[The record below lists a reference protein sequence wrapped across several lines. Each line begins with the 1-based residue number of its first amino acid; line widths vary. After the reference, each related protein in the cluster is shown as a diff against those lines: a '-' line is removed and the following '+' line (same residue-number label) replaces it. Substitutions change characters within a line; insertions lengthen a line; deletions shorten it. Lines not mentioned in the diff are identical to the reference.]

1 MDKVI
6 VTKSKLINLAE
17 AIRQKANIEEIM
29 TIDEMAE
36 NIINM
41 VTKGAVLSDVHME
54 YKCEVV
60 E

>member
-1 MDKVI
+1 M
-6 VTKSKLINLAE
+6 TKSKLISLAE

-41 VTKGAVLSDVHME
+41 VTKGAVLSDVYME